1 MILAWTEV
9 IKLGFR
15 MSIVAAD
22 EIYPGDHK
30 FYGYVSFDDVK
41 GSFSFL
47 YPFIKKQWNYD
58 WDWGDD
64 IDIAYDIFCCISSTD
79 PLILTESE
87 FKEFIE
93 LYLHDLLSYT
103 IKYDYVEEHLKMLC
117 DIPGN
122 KSLYWN

>member
-1 MILAWTEV
+1 
-9 IKLGFR
+9 

-22 EIYPGDHK
+22 EIHYGDHK

-41 GSFSFL
+41 ESFSFL

-64 IDIAYDIFCCISSTD
+64 IDIAYDIFCCISHTD
-79 PLILTESE
+79 PLVLTESE

-93 LYLHDLLSYT
+93 LYLHDLLSYS
-103 IKYDYVEEHLKMLC
+103 IKYDYVEERLRMLC
-117 DIPGN
+117 DIPGD
-122 KSLYWN
+122 KSLFWN